1 MAAYDSKHKNNNW
14 MNLAL
19 MPIQWLCRNPPSLS
33 GWMESLPLKCCAQW
47 IGMVLFKE
55 TKSIFLCKYVF
66 FAIQNIFPFNSW
78 QAQLLIRINHYF
90 RSFPFSPSAWWIS
103 LVSWSLELLWAV
115 MLLFIHISPIPLE
128 PTLLIL
134 SPNLNL

>member
-1 MAAYDSKHKNNNW
+1 MIANIKITIGWTWPWCQYSDFAEI
-14 MNLAL
+14 
-19 MPIQWLCRNPPSLS
+19 PPPSLAEWRAFLWS
-33 GWMESLPLKCCAQW
+33 AVLNELEWCCSKRPNPYFCVN
-47 IGMVLFKE
+47 MF
-55 TKSIFLCKYVF
+55 F
-66 FAIQNIFPFNSW
+66 FAIQNSFPFNSW